1 MVWWPKVQQNPII
14 TLTSDFGL
22 DDKKMLARLS
32 YTDFN
37 GADFLKNT
45 LGGKKLDNEDLKKN
59 APNIVNGIAALKDWS
74 NSL

>member
-1 MVWWPKVQQNPII
+1 
-14 TLTSDFGL
+14 
-22 DDKKMLARLS
+22 MLARLS

-45 LGGKKLDNEDLKKN
+45 LGSKKLDKADLEKN
-59 APNIVNGIAALKDWS
+59 APNIVDGIAALKDWS